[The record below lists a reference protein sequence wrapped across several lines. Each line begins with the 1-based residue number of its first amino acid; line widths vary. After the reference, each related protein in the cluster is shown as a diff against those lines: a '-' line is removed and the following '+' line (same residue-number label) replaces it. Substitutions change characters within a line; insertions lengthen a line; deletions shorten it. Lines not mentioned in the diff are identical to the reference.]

1 MQDKKKKSKSIKKI
15 LKKEIKTLSKELV
28 LVQKKYEKSN
38 EEKLT
43 LANVLAI
50 INEELKESLHNEKR
64 FIASVSHEL
73 RTPMTSII
81 GYGELMS
88 DTDLNSKQKRYMQS
102 ITQSSHYLLS
112 LVNDLLDVAKFKDKR
127 VELTPKIVE
136 LNDILSECAMLMES
150 KIADGVNFNVDL
162 PFLDYKIKADDKRLK
177 QIVLNLLSNAAKFT
191 KEGTIKFYVDP
202 IVESSNNQLQI
213 TLHVEDTG
221 SGIPDE
227 VSETLFDPF
236 CSTDKT
242 QGTGLGLFIS
252 QELAELMH
260 GSITVTSQ
268 KGEGSH
274 FVLTFFVEKS
284 VKKEIGK
291 GLIGVNILMCSAS
304 TNFTDAISTELGRMS
319 MQSFEHYDVQS
330 EGLERLVS
338 HILPKAKMYDIV
350 IFDVDILKEDALHL
364 AKMFHVLNPT
374 IKIVS
379 YLNDDNNISSK
390 EFKLTIHKPIG
401 HQRFITKIE
410 NAYRNRTGQRKKTD
424 YTNLKILL
432 VEDVELNRIYEVEM
446 LKNFFGVGCDTAEDG
461 AIALQKAKEKQY
473 DVILM
478 DMRMPVMDGLEA
490 TRKIRE
496 FDKNVPIICMSAN
509 VYKEDKIAAEESGM
523 NDFIE
528 KPLERSDIEN
538 KLLRLINNEFDSP
551 EKEEINYRD
560 VAHAFLRENF
570 EEEMVKQLCQSARES
585 IKDNLVNINLHSHEN
600 QTGKLTDDFHRLK
613 GVFLNLGLKE
623 LALEAGALQK
633 YAQEKDFMKLI
644 EQRDPFLDTVKSF
657 LNMAL
662 TE

>member
-1 MQDKKKKSKSIKKI
+1 VKSKKREIKR
-15 LKKEIKTLSKELV
+15 LKKELLTITNKYQKT
-28 LVQKKYEKSN
+28 N

-43 LANVLAI
+43 LANVLSV

-88 DTDLNSKQKRYMQS
+88 DTNLNSKQKRYMQS

-127 VELTPKIVE
+127 VELTPKIVD
-136 LNDILSECAMLMES
+136 LTDILSECAILMES
-150 KIADGVNFNVDL
+150 KISDNVDFQVKL
-162 PFLDYKIKADDKRLK
+162 PLLDYKIKADDKRLK

-191 KEGTIKFYVDP
+191 KKGSIKFYVDP
-202 IVESSNNQLQI
+202 IVESAYNQLQV

-221 SGIPDE
+221 GGIPEE
-227 VSETLFDPF
+227 VSKTLFDPF
-236 CSTDKT
+236 SSTDKT

-260 GSITVTSQ
+260 GNIIVSSK

-274 FVLTFFVEKS
+274 FSLTFFVEKS
-284 VKKEIGK
+284 IKKEIGK
-291 GLIGVNILMCSAS
+291 GLIGTNILMCSAKNAFVDS
-304 TNFTDAISTELGRMS
+304 ISMELERMS
-319 MQSFEHYDVQS
+319 KQNFEHYDIPS
-330 EGLERLVS
+330 KGLENLVS
-338 HILPKAKMYDIV
+338 KLLPKAKSYDIV
-350 IFDVDILKEDALHL
+350 IFDVDDLEEDAVHI
-364 AKMFHVLNPT
+364 ANMFLILNPN

-379 YLNDDNNISSK
+379 YLNDDNDLSSTIFHLNIY
-390 EFKLTIHKPIG
+390 KPLG
-401 HQRFITKIE
+401 HQSFIRKIE
-410 NAYRNRTGQRKKTD
+410 RFYSKRVKKTIEKD

-446 LKNFFGVGCDTAEDG
+446 LKNFFGITCDIAEDG
-461 AIALQKAKEKQY
+461 LIALNKVKENSY

-496 FDKNVPIICMSAN
+496 FDKDVPIVCMSAN

-528 KPLERSDIEN
+528 KPLERSDIEQTLL
-538 KLLRLINNEFDSP
+538 KLFSHELTEHVEEPINYKKVAYNYLLENFD
-551 EKEEINYRD
+551 EEIT
-560 VAHAFLRENF
+560 
-570 EEEMVKQLCQSARES
+570 KQLCLSAKES
-585 IKDNLVNINLHSHEN
+585 IESSLISIDRHSHETQVSN
-600 QTGKLTDDFHRLK
+600 LIDDFHRLK
-613 GVFLNLGLKE
+613 GVFLNLGLNDF
-623 LALEAGALQK
+623 ALEAGRLQK
-633 YAQEKDFMKLI
+633 YAEDEDFKGII
-644 EQRDPFLDTVKSF
+644 EVKNSFIDRVNLFLT
-657 LNMAL
+657 
-662 TE
+662 TEI

>member
-1 MQDKKKKSKSIKKI
+1 MKSKKREIKR
-15 LKKEIKTLSKELV
+15 LKKELSQIQE
-28 LVQKKYEKSN
+28 KYERSN

-43 LANVLAI
+43 LANVLTI
-50 INEELKESLHNEKR
+50 INEELEESLHNEKR

-127 VELTPKIVE
+127 VELSPKIVE
-136 LNDILSECAMLMES
+136 LNDILFECAMLMES
-150 KIADGVNFNVDL
+150 KIGDGVTFNVNI
-162 PFLDYKIKADDKRLK
+162 PVIDYKVKADDKRLK
-177 QIVLNLLSNAAKFT
+177 QIVLNLLSNAVKFT
-191 KEGTIKFYVDP
+191 KKGSIDFYLDP

-221 SGIPDE
+221 EGIPDE
-227 VSETLFDPF
+227 VAETLFDPF

-260 GSITVTSQ
+260 GSITVSSK

-274 FVLTFFVEKS
+274 FILKFFVEKS

-291 GLIGVNILMCSAS
+291 GLLGVNVLMCSS
-304 TNFTDAISTELGRMS
+304 SNNFTDAITTELGRMS
-319 MQSFEHYDVQS
+319 MLSFEHYDVQK
-330 EGLERLVS
+330 EGLEKLVS
-338 HILPKAKMYDIV
+338 TVLPKAKTYDI
-350 IFDVDILKEDALHL
+350 IILDVDVLQEDAPHL
-364 AKMFHVLNPT
+364 AKMFSVLNPN

-379 YLNDDNNISSK
+379 YLDDDNNITSK
-390 EFKLTIHKPIG
+390 EFSLTIHKPIG

-410 NAYRNRTGQRKKTD
+410 NSYRNRTSKSRKKD
-424 YTNLKILL
+424 YTNLQILL
-432 VEDVELNRIYEVEM
+432 VEDVALNRIYEVEM
-446 LKNFFGVGCDTAEDG
+446 LKNFFGITCDTAENG
-461 AIALQKAKEKQY
+461 FIALQKAKEKRY

-496 FDKNVPIICMSAN
+496 FDTDIPIICMSAN

-538 KLLRLINNEFDSP
+538 KLLRLINNEFALP
-551 EKEEINYRD
+551 KKEQIDYKEIVY
-560 VAHAFLRENF
+560 AFLSENF
-570 EEEMVKQLCQSARES
+570 EEEMVKELCQIARES
-585 IKDNLVNINLHSHEN
+585 IRDGVINIGLHSNES
-600 QTGKLTDDFHRLK
+600 QVEKLTDDFHHLK
-613 GVFLNLGLKE
+613 GVFLNLGLKD
-623 LALEAGALQK
+623 LALTAGALEK
-633 YAQEKDFMKLI
+633 HAEEKDFMKI
-644 EQRDPFLDTVKSF
+644 MEEKESF
-657 LNMAL
+657 LHTVNRFLNVAL
-662 TE
+662 VE

>member
-1 MQDKKKKSKSIKKI
+1 MKSK
-15 LKKEIKTLSKELV
+15 KKEIKRLKKELFRI
-28 LVQKKYEKSN
+28 QEKYERSN

-88 DTDLNSKQKRYMQS
+88 DTDLNSKQKRYLQS

-136 LNDILSECAMLMES
+136 LNDILSECVMLMES
-150 KIADGVNFNVDL
+150 KIGDGVKLKVNI
-162 PFLDYKIKADDKRLK
+162 PILDYKIKADDKRLK

-191 KEGTIKFYVDP
+191 KSGTIDFYLDP
-202 IVESSNNQLQI
+202 IVQSSNKQLEI
-213 TLHVEDTG
+213 TLHVVDTG
-221 SGIPDE
+221 PGIPDE
-227 VSETLFDPF
+227 VSKTLFDPF
-236 CSTDKT
+236 SSTDKT

-252 QELAELMH
+252 QELADLMH
-260 GSITVTSQ
+260 GNITVTSK

-274 FVLTFFVEKS
+274 FVLKFFVEKS
-284 VKKEIGK
+284 VKKELGK
-291 GLIGVNILMCSAS
+291 ELIGVNILMCSP
-304 TNFTDAISTELGRMS
+304 TNNFVTSIATELSRMS
-319 MQSFEHYDVQS
+319 MQSFEHYDTQK

-338 HILPKAKMYDIV
+338 TILPKAKTYDMI
-350 IFDVDILKEDALHL
+350 IFDVDILQEEAVYL
-364 AKMFHVLNPT
+364 AKMFSVLNPN

-379 YLNDDNNISSK
+379 YLDDDNNISSK
-390 EFKLTIHKPIG
+390 DFNLTIHKPIG
-401 HQRFITKIE
+401 HQRFISKLE
-410 NAYRNRTGQRKKTD
+410 NAYSNKKRKKTKKD
-424 YTNLKILL
+424 YTKLQILL

-446 LKNFFGVGCDTAEDG
+446 LKNFFGVTCDTAEDG
-461 AIALQKAKEKQY
+461 SIALKKAKEKRY

-490 TRKIRE
+490 TRKIRK
-496 FDKNVPIICMSAN
+496 FDKDVPIICMSAN

-538 KLLRLINNEFDSP
+538 KLLKLINNDFCTSKME
-551 EKEEINYRD
+551 ETNYKEIAYG
-560 VAHAFLRENF
+560 FLRENF
-570 EEEMVKQLCQSARES
+570 DEEMVKQLCISARES
-585 IKDNLVNINLHSHEN
+585 IRDNLVNINLHSNEN
-600 QTGKLTDDFHRLK
+600 QMGKLTDDFHRLK
-613 GVFLNLGLKE
+613 GIFLNLGLQKF
-623 LALEAGALQK
+623 AFEAGVLQK
-633 YAQEKDFMKLI
+633 HAQEKDFMKLI
-644 EQRDPFLDTVKSF
+644 EAKEPFLDAINTFLTV
-657 LNMAL
+657 
-662 TE
+662 T